1 MSILNFN
8 PRRRQVLVRKTIDST
23 YESYLSLP
31 QKNWDSLIEDMIYW
45 EEKRIQNYFSRKV
58 AQEKLKFWSGY
69 RENYLNADEEKK
81 KALLEQSITHY
92 TGHIVG
98 NFNPHVYYFATKV
111 IPKFLDLLITPF
123 SFKNLFKIGGKW
135 VDKNLV
141 LAGELDLVRKLE
153 KKGTLVYTP
162 THSSNVDSI
171 LLGSALYYAGLEP
184 VMYGAGLNLFKSKL
198 IGFFMRNLG
207 AYRLDRLRAHRVYK
221 DVLKEYATSALEL
234 GFHSL
239 FFPGGTRSRSG
250 AVEKK
255 LKLGLMGTTLTAF
268 RRNLE
273 KNKAYPNIYIVP
285 VNINALLVLE
295 AETLI
300 DDFLAAVGKSQFI
313 IENDEFSKPKLLLSY
328 LKGHLRLNSRTFIHF
343 GRPVDPFGNEVD
355 DEGVSR
361 DKQGRVV
368 DIKKYLMREGVLI
381 EDPDRDRNYTQE
393 LGQSLIDIF
402 HCNNRVLSTNLV
414 SFTLYE
420 MVAHA
425 NRHVDIYTLLRTYAY
440 HKPIKLEQLY
450 RNLDIVRAAL
460 EHLSEKKRI
469 IYEKT
474 LKVKTNEEIVNRA
487 IEVFSSYHK
496 RKTIFKEGDTIR
508 IGDLVLLYYY
518 HNRLIGYNL
527 EDVLRESFV

>member
-23 YESYLSLP
+23 YESYLKLGV
-31 QKNWDSLIEDMIYW
+31 KDWDSLIEDMIYW
-45 EEKRIQNYFSRKV
+45 EEKRIQKYIPRKL
-58 AQEKLKFWSGY
+58 ATEKLKFWSQY
-69 RENYLNADEEKK
+69 REQYLDSNFEAKK
-81 KALLEQSITHY
+81 HILEQSITHY

-98 NFNPHVYYFATKV
+98 NFNPRVYYFATKI
-111 IPKFLDLLITPF
+111 IPKFLDLLLTPF
-123 SFKNLFKIGGKW
+123 SFKNIFKIGGSW
-135 VDKNLV
+135 VNDNLV
-141 LAGELDLVRKLE
+141 LTGELELIRKLE

-184 VMYGAGLNLFKSKL
+184 VMYGAGLNLFKNKL
-198 IGFFMRNLG
+198 IGYFMRNLG
-207 AYRLDRLRAHRVYK
+207 AYRLDRLRAHGGYK

-255 LKLGLMGTTLTAF
+255 LKLGLMGTTLTAY

-273 KNKAYPNIYIVP
+273 KNKAHPNLYIVP

-300 DDFLAAVGKSQFI
+300 DDFLAAAGKSRFI
-313 IENDEFSKPKLLLSY
+313 IENDEFSRPQLVLSY
-328 LKGHLRLNSRTFIHF
+328 LKSHLRLNSRTFIHF
-343 GRPVDPFGNEVD
+343 GRPLDPFGNEVD

-368 DIKKYLMREGVLI
+368 DIHKYLMRDGILVPDE
-381 EDPDRDRNYTQE
+381 DRDHNYTRE
-393 LGQSLIDIF
+393 LGQSLIDAF
-402 HCNNRVLSTNLV
+402 HCNNRVLTTNLV
-414 SFTLYE
+414 AFTLYE

-425 NRHVDIYTLLRTYAY
+425 HRHGDIYMLLRTYAY

-450 RNLDIVRAAL
+450 RSLDIVRAAL
-460 EHLSEKKRI
+460 ETLIEKNRI

-487 IEVFSSYHK
+487 IEVFNSYHK
-496 RKTIFKEGDTIR
+496 RRTIFKEGDSIR

-527 EDVLRESFV
+527 EDVLRESFI